1 MFLLQPP
8 EPPKPPK
15 ISATDTG
22 GDGVGFDHADRANAG
37 FTSKE

>member
-1 MFLLQPP
+1 MFLSQPP

-15 ISATDTG
+15 ITATDTG
-22 GDGVGFDHADRANAG
+22 GDGVGLDYADRANAG